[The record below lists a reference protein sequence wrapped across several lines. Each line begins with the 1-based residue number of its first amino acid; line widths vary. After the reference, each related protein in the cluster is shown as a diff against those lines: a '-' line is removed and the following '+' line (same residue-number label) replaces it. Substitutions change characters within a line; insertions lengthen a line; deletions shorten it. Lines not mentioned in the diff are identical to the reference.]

1 MAMGSDK
8 QFSRPIL
15 AHAHFLL
22 AVSKKRPAFL
32 ANVGYVKVL
41 THNTE
46 PQPRRQ
52 VMNTVKFIGMDVHKN
67 SITLAIADADRSDQ
81 PRIYGTIHND
91 LDALDKFCRKMVS
104 TTKQLHFVYEAGP
117 CGYGIYRHL
126 TGKGFDCMVA
136 APSMIPKKSGDRI
149 KNDHRDA
156 KILAR
161 LHRAG
166 ELTAV
171 YVPDGQDEAMRD
183 LTRAREDAVIAARKA
198 KQRLSAFLLRN
209 RVIYTGRS
217 RWSKAFFNWLS
228 DMAMPYPAQQVALQ
242 EYIDAV
248 HENLKRVERLTDQIR
263 LLTPGWR
270 WAPVV
275 SVLQA
280 ARGVSLI
287 VAVTLL
293 AEMGDLSRF
302 ENPSQLMAHLGLV
315 PSEHSSGD
323 SIKKGGIT
331 KTGNSHARRALIEA
345 AWAYRMP
352 ARVSRSL
359 LKRQQ
364 ELPDGVCQIAW
375 KAQLR
380 LCARFRRLLAKGK
393 TKQVAVTAV
402 ARELSAFL
410 WSIAKQ
416 IQPVV

>member
-1 MAMGSDK
+1 
-8 QFSRPIL
+8 
-15 AHAHFLL
+15 
-22 AVSKKRPAFL
+22 
-32 ANVGYVKVL
+32 
-41 THNTE
+41 
-46 PQPRRQ
+46 
-52 VMNTVKFIGMDVHKN
+52 MNTVKFIGMDVHKN
-67 SITLAIADADRSDQ
+67 SITIAISDADRHGQ
-81 PRIYGTIHND
+81 PRIYGAIAND

-104 TTKQLHFVYEAGP
+104 TTNQLHFVYEAGP
-117 CGYGIYRHL
+117 CGYGIYRYL
-126 TGKGFDCMVA
+126 TRNGFDCMVA

-156 KILAR
+156 KMLAR

-171 YVPDGQDEAMRD
+171 YVPDEQDEAMRD
-183 LTRAREDAVIAARKA
+183 LTRAREDAVIATRKA

-228 DMAMPYPAQQVALQ
+228 DVAMPHPAQQIALQ

-248 HENLKRVERLTDQIR
+248 HENLNRVERLTDQIR
-263 LLTPGWR
+263 LLTPDWR
-270 WAPVV
+270 LAPVV
-275 SVLQA
+275 KALQA

-287 VAVTLL
+287 VAATLL
-293 AEMGDLSRF
+293 SEMGDLSRF
-302 ENPSQLMAHLGLV
+302 VNPSQLMGHLGLV
-315 PSEHSSGD
+315 PSEYSSGD

-352 ARVSRSL
+352 ARVSRLL

-364 ELPDGVCQIAW
+364 ELPDRVCQIAW

-393 TKQVAVTAV
+393 SKQVAATAV

-410 WSIAKQ
+410 WAIAKQ
-416 IQPVV
+416 IEPVV